1 MDRWYEVE
9 NKKAPQEDLPNGVI
23 AFDTLEQAIEFA
35 DANNCEIISEIG
47 GNYDEFVKCWFCGD
61 WIPSDEIIGT
71 GVCDRCAVA
80 IRDHE
85 GGEI

>member
-1 MDRWYEVE
+1 MIYYEVE
-9 NKKAPQEDLPNGVI
+9 NKQAPNDGTPQGVI
-23 AFDTLEQAIEFA
+23 AFDTIEEAIQFA
-35 DANNCEIISEIG
+35 DENECELICEIG
-47 GNYDEFVKCWFCGD
+47 GNWEEWKKCWFCGD
-61 WIPSDEIIGT
+61 WFPVCDLIGT